1 MVIIKDIRKT
11 TPRTNGTRTLKS
23 ITHIARHHSAT
34 ETGDFEAFWNYWHDT
49 KGWGTGGY
57 HEIILRDGT
66 VQLCYDPEEITNGV
80 ANHNATTYHICVV
93 GNGSF
98 TEAQERAWENRA
110 LYNLKRFTLPVNKV
124 LGHKEFSGAN
134 TACPGIAM
142 GVVRNRLTYLIDKAK
157 ATIKPVSSKKLYR
170 VVAGS
175 FADKENADAQVIALK
190 KAGFESFID
199 S

>member
-1 MVIIKDIRKT
+1 MTVIKDIRET

-34 ETGDFEAFWNYWHDT
+34 DTGDFETFWNYWHDT

-57 HEIILRDGT
+57 AEIILRDGS
-66 VQLCYDPEEITNGV
+66 VQICYDPEEITNGI

-98 TEAQERAWENRA
+98 TDAQERAWENRA
-110 LYNLKRFTLPVNKV
+110 LYNLKRFNLPVNKV
-124 LGHKEFSGAN
+124 LGHKEFSGTN

-157 ATIKPVSSKKLYR
+157 AVKPGSAKKTYR

-175 FADKENADAQVIALK
+175 FADKENAEAQVIALK
-190 KAGFESFID
+190 KAGFDSFID